1 LLDSRAGC
9 DDCGSD
15 MTNIFDKSTLPSRHV
30 SVGPER
36 APHRSYYYAMGLT
49 EEEIARPFVGIASA
63 GNDSAPC
70 NTTLDHQAD
79 VARGGVEEGGGMP
92 RRFNTITVTDGIAMG
107 HQGMKSSL
115 VSREVIA
122 DSVELSVRGHC
133 YDALLGFAGCD
144 KSLPGMMMA
153 MLRLNVPSI
162 FVYGGSILPG
172 RYKGRDVTVV
182 DVFEIVGKYAAG
194 ACPLEDVTELEKAAC
209 PGDGACGGQ
218 YTANTMAC
226 VAEAIG
232 LSLPNSNMAP
242 APYSTRDQV
251 AHAAGVQVME
261 LLARNIRPRD
271 ICTREAFENAARIV
285 AATGGSTNGALHL
298 PAMAHEAGINLT
310 LFDVAEFFKTTPYMA
325 DLKPGGNYVAKD
337 MYEAGGVYMLM
348 KSMLGE
354 GLLHGNCL
362 TVTGRTLGE
371 NIDEITWNPDQKV
384 IYPANAPISPTGG
397 VVGLRGSL
405 APDGAIVK
413 VAGMARLEFTGPA
426 QVFDCEEDAFA
437 AVEARQIREGSVVV
451 IRYEGPKG
459 GPGMREMLSTT
470 AALYGQGMGE
480 KVALITDGR
489 FSGATRGFCI
499 GHVGP
504 EAADG
509 GPIALVEEGDEIS
522 IDATNGTIDLNVS
535 AEVLAARK
543 AKWQPRQTDY
553 QSGALWRYAQNV
565 GPAWQGAVT
574 HPGAEHETHVF
585 ADI

>member
-1 LLDSRAGC
+1 
-9 DDCGSD
+9 
-15 MTNIFDKSTLPSRHV
+15 MTANRFDKSKLPSRYV

-49 EEEIARPFVGIASA
+49 EEEIARPFVGVVSA

-70 NTTLDHQAD
+70 NTALDAQAD
-79 VARGGVEEGGGMP
+79 ICRAGVEKGGGMP

-122 DSVELSVRGHC
+122 DSIELSVRGHC
-133 YDALLGFAGCD
+133 YDALVGFAGCD

-153 MLRLNVPSI
+153 MIRLNIPSI

-172 RYKGRDVTVV
+172 RFHDNDVTVV
-182 DVFEIVGKYAAG
+182 DVFEAVGQHAAG
-194 ACPLEDVTELEKAAC
+194 NCPLQELIALEKVAC
-209 PGDGACGGQ
+209 PGHGACGGQ
-218 YTANTMAC
+218 FTANTMAC

-242 APYSTRDQV
+242 APYKSREEV
-251 AHAAGVQVME
+251 ALAAGEQVME

-271 ICTREAFENAARIV
+271 IVTRASLENAARVV

-298 PAMAHEAGINLT
+298 PAMAHEAGIEFD
-310 LFDVAEFFKTTPYMA
+310 LFDVAEIFKSTPYIA
-325 DLKPGGNYVAKD
+325 DLKPGGRYVAKD
-337 MYEAGGVYMLM
+337 MHDAGGVYMLM
-348 KSMLGE
+348 KTLLTE
-354 GLLHGNCL
+354 GFLDGNCL
-362 TVTGRTLGE
+362 TVTGKTLGE
-371 NIDEITWNPDQKV
+371 NIDEVVWNPDQKV
-384 IYPANAPISPTGG
+384 IYDAKTPITPTGG
-397 VVGLRGSL
+397 VVGLKGSL
-405 APDGAIVK
+405 APNGAIVK
-413 VAGMARLEFTGPA
+413 VAGMHRLQFSGPA
-426 QVFDCEEDAFA
+426 RCFDCEEEAFA
-437 AVEARQIREGSVVV
+437 AVENREIAEGSVII

-489 FSGATRGFCI
+489 FSGGTRGFCI

-504 EAADG
+504 EAAEG
-509 GPIALVEEGDEIS
+509 GPIALVEDGDIIS
-522 IDATNGTIDLNVS
+522 IDAETGAIDL
-535 AEVLAARK
+535 EVDADTLAARK
-543 AKWQPRQTDY
+543 AKWQPRQNDY
-553 QSGALWRYAQNV
+553 QAGALWRYAQNV
-565 GPAWQGAVT
+565 GPAWAGAVT
-574 HPGAEHETHVF
+574 HPGAQKETHVF

>member
-1 LLDSRAGC
+1 MR
-9 DDCGSD
+9 D
-15 MTNIFDKSTLPSRHV
+15 MTNRFDKSKLPSRHV

-79 VARGGVEEGGGMP
+79 VARGGVEQGGGMP

-194 ACPLEDVTELEKAAC
+194 ACPLEEVTELEKAAC
-209 PGDGACGGQ
+209 PGHGACGGQ

-298 PAMAHEAGINLT
+298 PAMAHEAGIELT
-310 LFDVAEFFKTTPYMA
+310 LFDVAEFFKSTPYMA

-337 MYEAGGVYMLM
+337 MYEAGGIYMLM

-362 TVTGRTLGE
+362 TVTGKTLGE
-371 NIDEITWNPDQKV
+371 NVDEITWNPDQKV
-384 IYPANAPISPTGG
+384 IYPASSPLSPTGG

-437 AVEARQIREGSVVV
+437 AVEARAIREGSVVI

-504 EAADG
+504 EAAEC

-522 IDATNGTIDLNVS
+522 IDASIGTIDLNVP
-535 AEVLAARK
+535 ADILAARK
-543 AKWQPRQTDY
+543 AKWQPRKTDY

-574 HPGAEHETHVF
+574 HPGASQETHVF

>member
-1 LLDSRAGC
+1 MSNR
-9 DDCGSD
+9 
-15 MTNIFDKSTLPSRHV
+15 FDKSRLPSRHV

-36 APHRSYYYAMGLT
+36 APHRSYYYAMGLA
-49 EEEIARPFVGIASA
+49 EEDIAKPFVALASA

-70 NTTLDHQAD
+70 NTTLDAQAD
-79 VARGGVEEGGGMP
+79 AARAGVIHGGGMP

-133 YDALLGFAGCD
+133 YDALVGFAGCD

-153 MLRLNVPSI
+153 MLRLNIPSI

-172 RYKGRDVTVV
+172 RYHGKDVTVV
-182 DVFEIVGKYAAG
+182 DVFEAVGQYAAG
-194 ACPLEDVTELEKAAC
+194 ACPIGDLTALEKVAC
-209 PGDGACGGQ
+209 PGHGACGGQ
-218 YTANTMAC
+218 FTANTMAC
-226 VAEAIG
+226 VGEAIG
-232 LSLPNSNMAP
+232 LSMPNSNMTP
-242 APYSTRDQV
+242 APYSSREQI
-251 AHAAGVQVME
+251 AIAAGAQVME
-261 LLARNIRPRD
+261 LVARNIRPRD
-271 ICTREAFENAARIV
+271 ICTREAFINASRVV

-298 PAMAHEAGINLT
+298 PAMANEAGIDFD
-310 LFDVAEFFKTTPYMA
+310 LFDVANAFKSTPYIA
-325 DLKPGGNYVAKD
+325 DLKPGGQYVAKD

-348 KSMLGE
+348 KTMLSG
-354 GLLHGNCL
+354 GFLDGNCL
-362 TVTGRTLGE
+362 TVTGKTLGE
-371 NIDEITWNPDQKV
+371 NIDQVTWNPDQKV
-384 IYPANAPISPTGG
+384 IYDVKTPISPTGG

-413 VAGMARLEFTGPA
+413 VAGMHRLTFEGPA
-426 QVFDCEEDAFA
+426 RVFDCEEDCFA
-437 AVEARQIREGSVVV
+437 AVEAREIEEGEVIV

-470 AALYGQGMGE
+470 AALYGLGMGE

-489 FSGATRGFCI
+489 FSGGTRGFCI

-509 GPIALVEEGDEIS
+509 GPIALVEAGDTIR
-522 IDATNGTIDLNVS
+522 IDAGAGTIDLLVH
-535 AEVLAARK
+535 ADVLATRK
-543 AKWQPRQTDY
+543 AAWIPRTNDY
-553 QSGALWRYAQNV
+553 QSGALWRYSRTV
-565 GPAWQGAVT
+565 GPAYKGAVT
-574 HPGAEHETHVF
+574 HPGAASETHVY

>member
-1 LLDSRAGC
+1 
-9 DDCGSD
+9 
-15 MTNIFDKSTLPSRHV
+15 MTHQFDKSKLPSRHV

-36 APHRSYYYAMGLT
+36 APHRSYYYAMGLS
-49 EEEIARPFVGIASA
+49 EEEIARPFVAIASA

-70 NTTLDHQAD
+70 NTTLDAQAD
-79 VARGGVEEGGGMP
+79 VARKGVEAGGGMP

-133 YDALLGFAGCD
+133 YDALVGFAGCD

-172 RYKGRDVTVV
+172 RYQDRDVTVV
-182 DVFEIVGKYAAG
+182 DVFEIVGKYASG
-194 ACPLEDVTELEKAAC
+194 ACPLEEVVALEKVAC
-209 PGDGACGGQ
+209 PGHGACGGQ
-218 YTANTMAC
+218 FTANTMAC
-226 VAEAIG
+226 VGEAIG
-232 LSLPNSNMAP
+232 LSLPNSNMVP
-242 APYSTRDQV
+242 APYTSREQI
-251 AHAAGVQVME
+251 AHAAGAQVIE
-261 LLARNIRPRD
+261 LLARKIRPRD
-271 ICTREAFENAARIV
+271 ICTRAAFVNAARIV
-285 AATGGSTNGALHL
+285 AATGGSTNAALHL
-298 PAMAHEAGINLT
+298 PAMASEAGIEFD
-310 LFDVAEFFKTTPYMA
+310 LFDVAEAFKSTPYLA
-325 DLKPGGNYVAKD
+325 DLKPGGRYVAKD

-348 KSMLGE
+348 KTMMGD
-354 GLLHGNCL
+354 GLLDGECL

-371 NIDEITWNPDQKV
+371 NIEQVTWNPDQKV
-384 IYPANAPISPTGG
+384 IYPVTSPISPTGG

-413 VAGMARLEFTGPA
+413 VAGLHSLTFTGPA
-426 QVFDCEEDAFA
+426 RVFDCEEDCFA
-437 AVEARQIREGSVVV
+437 AVETRAIREGEVIV

-470 AALYGQGMGE
+470 AALYGLGMGE
-480 KVALITDGR
+480 SVALITDGR

-509 GPIALVEEGDEIS
+509 GPIALVEDGDMIA
-522 IDATNGTIDLNVS
+522 IDATAGTIDLLVDES
-535 AEVLAARK
+535 VLAVRRA
-543 AKWQPRQTDY
+543 AWTPRINDY

-565 GPAWQGAVT
+565 GPASKGALT
-574 HPGAEHETHVF
+574 HPGARTERHVF